1 MKYAMEH
8 LPTNGTSN
16 ANITSTEEHFGEL
29 LIKPTLKLH
38 KNHYSGPS
46 AALHVEHLNYT
57 NRATAMHRNGKPCN
71 SLFSWSTQL
80 AVWIAGACVLRRR
93 RQTTTLCNMAVIQ
106 VIQSWFTAHLAQN
119 AIVSRDMCL
128 QCQVYQHNF
137 HVQKKSVVI
146 GQQI

>member
-1 MKYAMEH
+1 MNETSGLLTHYNNSSYQKTETNLLVATRQLETFFMKYAMEH
-8 LPTNGTSN
+8 LTTNGTSN

-71 SLFSWSTQL
+71 SLLTVNMASCMDRGW
-80 AVWIAGACVLRRR
+80 AH
-93 RQTTTLCNMAVIQ
+93 TTTATTNDGQ
-106 VIQSWFTAHLAQN
+106 HDGRTANTKL
-119 AIVSRDMCL
+119 
-128 QCQVYQHNF
+128 
-137 HVQKKSVVI
+137 
-146 GQQI
+146 